1 MLLASVYENSDDKED
16 QEKAFRWYERAAEA
30 GIPEALAELA
40 YDYDQGFVVEKDR
53 KKAVSLYKKAIAMGH
68 EESLMSLA
76 LLCLEEKDE
85 KNGFLYMNEAAEAG
99 IPRAQYAAG
108 MMYLEGHGTEE
119 NRDEAFRWIEAAAE
133 NGVDEAEAVLEH
145 NGYMI

>member
-1 MLLASVYENSDDKED
+1 
-16 QEKAFRWYERAAEA
+16 
-30 GIPEALAELA
+30 
-40 YDYDQGFVVEKDR
+40 
-53 KKAVSLYKKAIAMGH
+53 MGH

-85 KNGFLYMNEAAEAG
+85 KNGFLYMKEAAEAG

-145 NGYMI
+145 NGYMILEIQRKSIENSKRAFNAFFDAEMEENRRSSLRERGAFPSSEARFKGVNLVPKEKVPAKPGNEM

>member
-1 MLLASVYENSDDKED
+1 MK
-16 QEKAFRWYERAAEA
+16 
-30 GIPEALAELA
+30 
-40 YDYDQGFVVEKDR
+40 
-53 KKAVSLYKKAIAMGH
+53 
-68 EESLMSLA
+68 
-76 LLCLEEKDE
+76 
-85 KNGFLYMNEAAEAG
+85 EAAEAG

-119 NRDEAFRWIEAAAE
+119 KTGDEAFRWIEAAAE